1 MAFPSRANPPS
12 WFAPWR
18 QDRPAD
24 ARLLDDVVAAVIVTL
39 LLIPQSLAYA
49 VLAGVPAHLGLY
61 ASIFPLLAYAAFG
74 RSPVLA
80 VGPVA
85 LTSIMTLDALQGY
98 AVPGSPEWIAAAT
111 FLALASGALLFAM
124 GALRLGFLA
133 QLLSHPVMSG
143 FVSGTAILIVLGQLK
158 TLTGIPV
165 QGQTAPEL
173 IQSFFQGLGQFE
185 SVTIVTGV
193 TSLLLIALGRRFIR
207 PWLTRQPIP
216 TTTAELLGRAVPL
229 VVVALATVVLMVSG
243 MASET
248 RTVGTIPSGL
258 PSIGLPALD
267 VQGLQGLLLSAALIG
282 LVGFIESV
290 SMAQTMARRFKVPV
304 DPDAELRGLGAANL
318 ASGVIGA
325 FPVTG
330 GLTRTVVNIEAGAR
344 SPVSS
349 ILSAGLLLL
358 VLLGAGNLLHDMP
371 LAALAALIIVAVS
384 TLIDIKAL
392 RHAWQFD
399 RIDATS
405 WLITFFGVLVLGLE
419 TGIVMGIVLSA
430 SGILW
435 RLSRPHIAV
444 LGRMPGT
451 EHFRN
456 VNRHHVETL
465 PHALFLRIDG
475 NLFFGNWVRI
485 REAID
490 AAMESHPGTIA
501 HLVLNLASV
510 SDIDTTALEGMIR
523 LQDDLQADG
532 IGLCLAE
539 IRGPVGDKLAGQA
552 LKVPIFL
559 SSHDAFEALA
569 GKPD

>member
-1 MAFPSRANPPS
+1 MA
-12 WFAPWR
+12 
-18 QDRPAD
+18 
-24 ARLLDDVVAAVIVTL
+24 AAVIVTL

-165 QGQTAPEL
+165 QGKTAPDL

-258 PSIGLPALD
+258 PSIGLPAID
-267 VQGLQGLLLSAALIG
+267 IQGLQGLLLSAALIG

-349 ILSAGLLLL
+349 ILSAGLLLV
-358 VLLGAGNLLHDMP
+358 VLLGAGDLLHDMP

-405 WLITFFGVLVLGLE
+405 WLITFLGVLLLGLE

-444 LGRMPGT
+444 LGRIPGT

-490 AAMESHPGTIA
+490 AAMKAHPGTIA

-523 LQDDLQADG
+523 LQDDLKADG

-552 LKVPIFL
+552 LQAPIFL

>member
-1 MAFPSRANPPS
+1 MAFPFRANPPS

-165 QGQTAPEL
+165 EGQTAPEL

-185 SVTIVTGV
+185 SVTIATGV

-216 TTTAELLGRAVPL
+216 TATAELLARAVPL
-229 VVVALATVVLMVSG
+229 VVVGLATAVLMVSG

-267 VQGLQGLLLSAALIG
+267 IQGLQGLLLSAALIG

-349 ILSAGLLLL
+349 ILSAGLLLV
-358 VLLGAGNLLHDMP
+358 VLLGAGDLLHDMP

-384 TLIDIKAL
+384 TLIDIKAF
-392 RHAWQFD
+392 RHAWHFD

-405 WLITFFGVLVLGLE
+405 WLITFLGVLMLGLE

-444 LGRMPGT
+444 LGRIPGT

-456 VNRHHVETL
+456 VHRHHVETL

-490 AAMESHPGTIA
+490 AALEAHPGTVS

-523 LQDDLQADG
+523 LADDLEADG
-532 IGLCLAE
+532 IRLCLAE

-552 LKVPIFL
+552 LQAPIFL